1 MRSLAATSVLALL
14 LVAGCGGEDDGDEGG
29 QVHSGSTYV
38 ALGDSYTAAGGV
50 PETVDAACG
59 RSSVNYPA
67 LVAEDLDLELT
78 DVSCNAASTTSLV
91 GAQQTLE
98 GPVPAQFAALTEDT
112 DYVTMGIGGN
122 DEDFL
127 AQLFTV
133 CLQVR
138 DTDPDGAPCRDAMN
152 ASGTDA
158 LVDALE
164 LIEGRVTSAL
174 VGIRD
179 RSPDATVVMV
189 GYPQLVPEEGQCD
202 LLPLTPDDYDYV
214 RGLMAELG
222 AVTERAAAAAEVGY
236 VDVLAASDGH
246 DICAGEDAWV
256 NGVGPA
262 DRAAAM
268 HPFAEEQEAVAD
280 LVAEAFEDES

>member
-1 MRSLAATSVLALL
+1 M
-14 LVAGCGGEDDGDEGG
+14 
-29 QVHSGSTYV
+29 
-38 ALGDSYTAAGGV
+38 

-189 GYPQLVPEEGQCD
+189 GYPQLGPRGGPVRRAVPHPGRRR
-202 LLPLTPDDYDYV
+202 LRRWPDGRAG
-214 RGLMAELG
+214 RGD
-222 AVTERAAAAAEVGY
+222 RAAAAAGGRTSTCWPPATVT
-236 VDVLAASDGH
+236 S
-246 DICAGEDAWV
+246 IRAGEDAGSTGSAPPTARPRCTRSPRSRRLSPTWWWQS
-256 NGVGPA
+256 
-262 DRAAAM
+262 
-268 HPFAEEQEAVAD
+268 QE
-280 LVAEAFEDES
+280 

>member
-1 MRSLAATSVLALL
+1 MPR
-14 LVAGCGGEDDGDEGG
+14 
-29 QVHSGSTYV
+29 
-38 ALGDSYTAAGGV
+38 AGG
-50 PETVDAACG
+50 P
-59 RSSVNYPA
+59 SVNYPA
-67 LVAEDLDLELT
+67 LVAEELGLELT
-78 DVSCNAASTTSLV
+78 DVSCSAASTTSLV

-152 ASGTDA
+152 AGGSDV

-179 RSPDATVVMV
+179 RSPDAEIVMV
-189 GYPQLVPEEGQCD
+189 GYPQLVPEEG
-202 LLPLTPDDYDYV
+202 TV
-214 RGLMAELG
+214 RP
-222 AVTERAAAAAEVGY
+222 AAARRRR
-236 VDVLAASDGH
+236 LRLRPRPDGRSWARH
-246 DICAGEDAWV
+246 RGSGRRGGRRVRRRAG
-256 NGVGPA
+256 GQRGP
-262 DRAAAM
+262 RHLRRRGRLGQRRRLRPTGRPAM
-268 HPFAEEQEAVAD
+268 HPFAEEQAAVAE
-280 LVAEAFEDES
+280 LVVEALQE